1 MDARACVS
9 VETTHT
15 QRIWCRLACGNKVG
29 CRHHCAAITSTS
41 HRTFHRCH
49 SVTALFSSF
58 FLDGEAFNLL
68 ERPSGVRMRRT
79 EIGMLRRV
87 EHHTQ
92 NTPKK
97 NKMLFN
103 IERAG
108 GVCVVVVRHA
118 RAMPEPYRA
127 VPCCVL
133 CFGWDFQYTRFV
145 CLVCD
150 MKSERIHCC
159 FTCPSIP
166 PCIIAIKFIYSHC
179 TRSARAYARSNVSV
193 YILDGPFTK

>member
-29 CRHHCAAITSTS
+29 CRHHFAAITSTS

-97 NKMLFN
+97 NKLLFN

-118 RAMPEPYRA
+118 RAMPEPCQSHA
-127 VPCCVL
+127 VPCRAVSCVSDEIFSTRGSCVL
-133 CFGWDFQYTRFV
+133 YVTWKANAYTAA
-145 CLVCD
+145 
-150 MKSERIHCC
+150 SHAH
-159 FTCPSIP
+159 PSHH
-166 PCIIAIKFIYSHC
+166 A
-179 TRSARAYARSNVSV
+179 
-193 YILDGPFTK
+193 